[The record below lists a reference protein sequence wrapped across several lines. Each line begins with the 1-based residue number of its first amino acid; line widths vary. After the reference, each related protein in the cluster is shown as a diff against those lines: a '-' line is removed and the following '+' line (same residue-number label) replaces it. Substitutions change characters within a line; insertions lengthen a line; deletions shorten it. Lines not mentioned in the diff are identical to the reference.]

1 MRIYFFCCHN
11 SYILYFFIHISFVC
25 IENERDCN
33 ICKQNIAKH
42 HHKGHCLVF
51 IEYIR
56 MLIMRVHF
64 FVYGWV
70 RCSALYPNVTHTHFS
85 IQFLLSYH
93 SYMLLMHRHRRQ
105 HMSIHGGVSRRDEY
119 NAHEHIA
126 MMCSAL
132 CVFIY
137 FLLFL
142 FLRKKKN
149 ENGVCSAKWQYF
161 PTVMHIRRW
170 IIIICSI
177 NGMSCGTV

>member
-142 FLRKKKN
+142 FLRKKK
-149 ENGVCSAKWQYF
+149 
-161 PTVMHIRRW
+161 
-170 IIIICSI
+170 
-177 NGMSCGTV
+177 